1 MNNEIT
7 NTNEKLI
14 LMTCSEF
21 AEFLRADVKTIYA
34 WLSRKQLPENLYRKI
49 GRKPVFIYSE
59 VEQWFLSGAPIKKR
73 TK

>member
-1 MNNEIT
+1 MKSEIK
-7 NTNEKLI
+7 NTNEKLE
-14 LMTCSEF
+14 LMTCTEF

-49 GRKPVFIYSE
+49 GRKPVFIYNE
-59 VEQWFLSGAPIKKR
+59 VEKWLLSGAPIKKR